1 MMTAKIFENG
11 RSQAVRLPKE
21 CRFNEDEVAV
31 NKIGDI
37 VILMPKENKWSGFL
51 SSLDLFTEDFMDSG
65 RTQEVRQE
73 RESL

>member
-1 MMTAKIFENG
+1 MMTAKVFENG

-21 CRFNEDEVAV
+21 YRFDDEEVAI

-51 SSLDLFTEDFMDSG
+51 NSLNLFSEDFMNDRRGKSV
-65 RTQEVRQE
+65 EQE
-73 RESL
+73 REAL

>member
-1 MMTAKIFENG
+1 MMTAKVFENG

-21 CRFNEDEVAV
+21 YRFNDEEVAI

-51 SSLDLFTEDFMDSG
+51 NSLNLFSEDFMNDARDKSV
-65 RTQEVRQE
+65 EQE
-73 RESL
+73 REAL